1 MQIMKLVSN
10 EISLESLLEM
20 TAVQLADSSTQ
31 QRRQQ
36 QLTNVVKDALRESTQ
51 ETLEAARRQVM
62 GTESENSVGLLA
74 SAQEVSDA
82 QRASLSAA
90 STEDLPLSPKHS
102 LKLGGSVDSTEDYG
116 GMDVTSDYGDAA
128 DGSASPHVSS
138 VSSRSLEI
146 EQKVSSATS
155 GASGGTSGKPKRPID
170 ADAITRM
177 TTSSF
182 KPNKAPRLENSDGT
196 ENTSTS
202 TSTPRGTTTESP
214 RAKPTALLSS
224 ILSNKAA
231 VAAATASPKA
241 SSDGYHFEEISSVAS
256 LRAPIGSGSAKS
268 TALPKLINSEG
279 GHEIAIVRPAHGS
292 GAKNIVMK
300 GEAVVGD
307 RYVSLR
313 YFLLQ

>member
-1 MQIMKLVSN
+1 MKLVTN

-82 QRASLSAA
+82 QRASLSSA
-90 STEDLPLSPKHS
+90 SAEDLPPSPKHS
-102 LKLGGSVDSTEDYG
+102 LKLGGSMDSTEDHG
-116 GMDVTSDYGDAA
+116 GMDISSDYSESTNGP
-128 DGSASPHVSS
+128 ASSNATS

-146 EQKVSSATS
+146 EQKVSSAAS
-155 GASGGTSGKPKRPID
+155 GASGSTSKPKRPID

-196 ENTSTS
+196 ES
-202 TSTPRGTTTESP
+202 TSTPRGATTESP

-241 SSDGYHFEEISSVAS
+241 SGDSYHFEEISSVAS
-256 LRAPIGSGSAKS
+256 LRAPMGSGSAKS
-268 TALPKLINSEG
+268 SALPKLINSEG
-279 GHEIAIVRPAHGS
+279 GHEISIVRPAHGS

-307 RYVSLR
+307 RYVVKHIFF
-313 YFLLQ
+313 YCGGN

>member
-1 MQIMKLVSN
+1 MKLVSN

-90 STEDLPLSPKHS
+90 STEDLPPSPKHS
-102 LKLGGSVDSTEDYG
+102 LKLGGSMDSTEDHS
-116 GMDVTSDYGDAA
+116 GMDVESDYGD

-155 GASGGTSGKPKRPID
+155 GASGSTSGKPKRPID

-196 ENTSTS
+196 EA
-202 TSTPRGTTTESP
+202 TSTPRGTATESP

-241 SSDGYHFEEISSVAS
+241 SSDSYHFEEISSVAS
-256 LRAPIGSGSAKS
+256 LRTPIGSGSAKS
-268 TALPKLINSEG
+268 TTLPKLINSEG
-279 GHEIAIVRPAHGS
+279 GHEISIVRPAHGS

-307 RYVSLR
+307 R
-313 YFLLQ
+313 

>member
-1 MQIMKLVSN
+1 MKLVSN

-82 QRASLSAA
+82 QRASLS
-90 STEDLPLSPKHS
+90 SEDLPLSPKHS

-116 GMDVTSDYGDAA
+116 GMDVTSDYGDAG

-155 GASGGTSGKPKRPID
+155 GISGGTNTKPKRPID

-196 ENTSTS
+196 ENTN
-202 TSTPRGTTTESP
+202 TSTPRGTTAESP

-241 SSDGYHFEEISSVAS
+241 SSDSYHFEEVSSVAS

-313 YFLLQ
+313 YFL